1 MKSRWVREQDGS
13 YGMIAVLD
21 AGVTAYA
28 AVKQLDPAGWDWQV
42 RAGAAEDLQS
52 RGIAATR
59 RRAQAKASR
68 AIKCMARLTWRRSRA
83 G

>member
-13 YGMIAVLD
+13 YGMIAVID

-28 AVKQLDPAGWDWQV
+28 AVKQLDPVGWDWQV
-42 RAGAAEDLQS
+42 RAGAADAMQS

-59 RRAQAKASR
+59 RRAQAKAAR
-68 AIKCMARLTWRRSRA
+68 AIKRMAQLT
-83 G
+83 